1 MTSEHTMRR
10 VGRIHAYPGFKNSA
24 DDYLIVLLDDA
35 LAYFLDFTHRGQD
48 PGEQV
53 DSIVCG
59 IARTMHSHMGA
70 EGVIRAKDGE
80 MIRQWSEQGGFDP
93 SLLRQMK
100 SYRLVVGVNAT
111 NAV

>member
-1 MTSEHTMRR
+1 MRR

-35 LAYFLDFTHRGQD
+35 LAYFLDFTHRGED

-53 DSIVCG
+53 DSIVCD
-59 IARTMHSHMGA
+59 IARSMNARMGA
-70 EGVIRAKDGE
+70 EGVKKAKDGDME
-80 MIRQWSEQGGFDP
+80 REWSEQGGLVDP
-93 SLLRQMK
+93 ALLRRMK

-111 NAV
+111 SAI